1 MNLPNALTILR
12 IFFVPL
18 LVAALVQENV
28 GFQIGAVKVTNE
40 WFIAGFIFLVA
51 AATDLLDG
59 YLARRW
65 KQVTTTGT
73 LLDPIADKLLVSAAL
88 ISLVQIRALPGWMA
102 VLIIGREFAVSGL
115 RSIAAAEGY
124 TIKASDL
131 GKTKMFCQVVA
142 ISVMLKLAVRHPAL
156 HTAGLVLMWGV
167 VFFAMASA
175 ISYFGKFWHKVDESV
190 KNRRR
195 LRVAGAGAQT
205 AARCG
210 DVRNDRWRR
219 AAQRAVWRGTILET
233 AGSQLNGTRLAF
245 GADCAKTVFHS
256 SEMVTPPALLQ
267 GATRHPSR
275 LPRGGFAPAA
285 IVPVK
290 ANLPSVRARTQ
301 TASSAVISTCTVA
314 SGLGAV
320 STGLVST
327 GLVSSGFGSAG
338 FGSAVSTGAGVA
350 SATGDGGGAVGTG
363 FAGAG
368 AGALSTAAAAVV
380 WAAI

>member
-40 WFIAGFIFLVA
+40 WLSLAIFLVA

-65 KQVTTTGT
+65 KQVTTIGT

-88 ISLVQIRALPGWMA
+88 ISLVQVRALPGWMA

-142 ISVMLKLAVRHPAL
+142 ISVMLLAVRHPAL
-156 HTAGLVLMWGV
+156 HTTGLVLMWGV

-195 LRVAGAGAQT
+195 HELLVLERK
-205 AARCG
+205 R
-210 DVRNDRWRR
+210 
-219 AAQRAVWRGTILET
+219 QRALRRQKRSMGSSGAAGLAGTIW
-233 AGSQLNGTRLAF
+233 
-245 GADCAKTVFHS
+245 K
-256 SEMVTPPALLQ
+256 PPE
-267 GATRHPSR
+267 
-275 LPRGGFAPAA
+275 
-285 IVPVK
+285 V
-290 ANLPSVRARTQ
+290 N
-301 TASSAVISTCTVA
+301 
-314 SGLGAV
+314 
-320 STGLVST
+320 
-327 GLVSSGFGSAG
+327 
-338 FGSAVSTGAGVA
+338 
-350 SATGDGGGAVGTG
+350 
-363 FAGAG
+363 
-368 AGALSTAAAAVV
+368 
-380 WAAI
+380 